1 MVVEENQKYSK
12 VLEDCAE
19 LSKTIHDNQYLK
31 TGQVTLMVDDTKFG
45 EILIEIEKFVRI
57 KVDKTQNKISI
68 DIGDIEF
75 IFVRD

>member
-19 LSKTIHDNQYLK
+19 LSKTIHDNPYLK
-31 TGQVTLMVDDTKFG
+31 TAQVTLMVEDVKFG
-45 EILIEIEKFVRI
+45 EILLEIEKFVRI

-75 IFVRD
+75 IFIRD

>member
-1 MVVEENQKYSK
+1 MVEENEKYSK

-19 LSKTIHDNQYLK
+19 LSKTIHKNQYLK
-31 TGQVTLMVDDTKFG
+31 TGQVILMVDNTKFG
-45 EILIEIEKFVRI
+45 EILLEIEKFVRI

-68 DIGDIEF
+68 DIGEVEF